1 MQGIDGRSLMSL
13 AIASS
18 SSVSSV
24 TLAMFRSE
32 AGAPRRGDAA
42 HGHDSHHRHA
52 ATPLA
57 DAMADALRSL
67 GWVPQAPAAT
77 PAPATAPVAAEATP
91 TVVPAETATE
101 TAAETPTATPEAA
114 APAADLP
121 AAMADFAEALMAA
134 LREAGGGRGRGRDR
148 DGDGVRDNG
157 DNGRRAWGY
166 GRAVGV
172 ITVRLER
179 VIGELKAAMPAPTPA
194 PTTEPTPVEPPAPTS
209 AVDTAAPAPEAG
221 TEPAAPAT
229 IEPAPTEPVAG
240 DPTVID
246 AAPAPA
252 PAPAPAVA
260 TSPLADAFAQLLD
273 ALRDN
278 GADVPADGDPAAQMI
293 EFLQALSSG
302 LKPDGGGTS
311 TVTGLFI
318 RISV

>member
-67 GWVPQAPAAT
+67 GWVPQAPAA
-77 PAPATAPVAAEATP
+77 APVAAEATP
-91 TVVPAETATE
+91 TVVPAETP
-101 TAAETPTATPEAA
+101 AETPEEPPTDTPEAA

-194 PTTEPTPVEPPAPTS
+194 PTTEPAPVEPPAPAP

-221 TEPAAPAT
+221 TEPAAPAPV
-229 IEPAPTEPVAG
+229 EPAPTEPVAG
-240 DPTVID
+240 DAAVID

-252 PAPAPAVA
+252 PAVA
-260 TSPLADAFAQLLD
+260 TSALADAFAQLLD

-302 LKPDGGGTS
+302 LKPDGGGTG